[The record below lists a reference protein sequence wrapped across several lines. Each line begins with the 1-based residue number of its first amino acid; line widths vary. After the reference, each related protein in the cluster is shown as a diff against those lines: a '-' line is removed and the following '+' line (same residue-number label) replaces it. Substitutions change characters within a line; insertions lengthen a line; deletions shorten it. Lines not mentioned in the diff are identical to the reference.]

1 MQILEELVATLSA
14 IVWGPYMLTLLVGT
28 GLYLTIL
35 LKGMQ
40 FRVLPHALKLIFS
53 KEKNQD
59 GDISHFA
66 ALMTALAATV
76 GIGNIVGVATAITL
90 GGPGAVF
97 WMWVT
102 GLVGMATKYS
112 EAVLAVKY
120 REEGKHGMRGGPMYY
135 LSKGAGLPWLGT
147 LFAIFTA
154 CAAFGIGNMTQANA
168 TAKAFETTFQI
179 PVEITGIFLTLLTG
193 LVILGGI
200 KTIGK
205 FTSFIVPFMILAYV
219 ICCLWV
225 LAVHANAIPEAFRLI
240 FYHAFNPSAASGG
253 FIGATVAAAMRYGI
267 ARGVFSNESGLGSAP
282 IAAAAAKTDD
292 PVKQALVSMTQTF
305 IDTLVVCTMTALVIL
320 TATSWTQG
328 VDAGELTSASMAET
342 LGNKGN
348 IIIAIATAFFA
359 FSTLIGWSYYGEKA
373 IEFLFGSKAIK
384 IYRVFFTVAVMIGAM
399 TSLNFVWNFSDLM
412 NGLMAIPNL
421 IGLLLLSKIIKQ
433 ETDRYFSKRK

>member
-1 MQILEELVATLSA
+1 MQMLETIVATLSSL
-14 IVWGPYMLTLLVGT
+14 VWGPIMLTLLVGT
-28 GLYLTIL
+28 GLYLTII

-40 FRVLPHALKLIFS
+40 FRALGHAFKLIFKKDHS
-53 KEKNQD
+53 TE

-76 GIGNIVGVATAITL
+76 GIGNIVGVASAITL

-120 REEGKHGMRGGPMYY
+120 REKGPHGMRGGPMYY
-135 LSKGAGLPWLGT
+135 ISKGLGLPWLGA
-147 LFAIFTA
+147 LFAFFTA

-168 TAKAFETTFQI
+168 TAKIFEATFHI
-179 PVEITGIFLTLLTG
+179 PTAATGIVLTLLTG
-193 LVILGGI
+193 LVIIGGI

-205 FTSFIVPFMILAYV
+205 FTSFLVPFMIV
-219 ICCLWV
+219 IYMACSLYV
-225 LAVHANAIPEAFRLI
+225 LALNASEIPHAFHLI
-240 FYHAFNPSAASGG
+240 FYHALNPIAASGG
-253 FIGATVAAAMRYGI
+253 FVGATIAAAMRFGI

-282 IAAAAAKTDD
+282 IAAAAARTDD

-328 VDAGELTSASMAET
+328 VGAEALTSLSMAET
-342 LGNKGN
+342 LGSYGSVVV
-348 IIIAIATAFFA
+348 AIATALFA
-359 FSTLIGWSYYGEKA
+359 YSTLIGWNYYGEKA
-373 IEFLFGSKAIK
+373 IEYLFGSRAII
-384 IYRVFFTVAVMIGAM
+384 IYRVFFTVAVMVGAM
-399 TSLNFVWNFSDLM
+399 TSLAFVWNFSDLM
-412 NGLMAIPNL
+412 NGMMAIPNL
-421 IGLLLLSKIIKQ
+421 IALLWLSPIIKH
-433 ETDRYFSKRK
+433 ETVRYFSTLK